1 MKIAYAVCLFLG
13 LSLYAADVYAEKSVV
28 EDYLA
33 NIDEQNSAR
42 LSARNLLTNRPEQ
55 FKIEKKN
62 KRFSDKDARTIAE
75 KNAAE
80 NPFSQVEKLA
90 DEEKNDEVDAVE
102 AQITFAKAPF
112 DLLWGASLE
121 YMQHHLGWQL
131 DAAEREGYENVYQM
145 HHNDYPQ
152 KSFNSVTAVFGKN
165 NKLWCIF
172 AEGTPLDDDA
182 AASVVLQ
189 LFDEY
194 YGALAQKY
202 GNAEVHFEP
211 YTYEIE
217 QQVMQNGQ
225 PVWQNGRPVMQI
237 VQMQNPL
244 GGENFLQELQEG
256 KATLYATFHNDEIG
270 VTLGIYVDENAK
282 SHLLLDYKNLPL
294 MEKEEELEKQRKMEG
309 L

>member
-1 MKIAYAVCLFLG
+1 MKITYAMCLFLG
-13 LSLYAADVYAEKSVV
+13 LSFYAADVCAEKSVV

-33 NIDEQNSAR
+33 DIDEQNSAR

-62 KRFSDKDARTIAE
+62 ERFSAEDARTIAE

-80 NPFSQVEKLA
+80 NPFSQAEKLT
-90 DEEKNDEVDAVE
+90 DDEKNDEVDAIE
-102 AQITFAKAPF
+102 AQITFASAPF

-121 YMQHHLGWQL
+121 YMQHHLGWKVQKT
-131 DAAEREGYENVYQM
+131 EREGYENIYLMRHSDHLQE
-145 HHNDYPQ
+145 
-152 KSFNSVTAVFGKN
+152 SFDSVAAVFGKN

-172 AEGTPLDDDA
+172 AEGKPLDDDA
-182 AASVVLQ
+182 GASAVLQ
-189 LFDEY
+189 LFDKY
-194 YGALAQKY
+194 YGALEQKY

-211 YTYEIE
+211 YSYEIE
-217 QQVMQNGQ
+217 QQVMQNG
-225 PVWQNGRPVMQI
+225 RPVVQM

-294 MEKEEELEKQRKMEG
+294 MEQEQKLNQQRKMEG